1 MIHILDRLTSDLQK
15 YLGKS
20 ARDYSSDLNK
30 SSEETHLIDVQ
41 RRISIYLQALWGCNF
56 FIKPAEGGLKNRERR
71 QPYIRNSFIYLP
83 DVFYDFTPDG
93 TTRVTGLET
102 YRAASTHAAAHIIY
116 SKQHLSRQLVD
127 NWQCAVIGVIE
138 DARIETLS
146 IREFPGLKPIWTRL
160 HTATP
165 LQNQT
170 AGDYLDRLARAL
182 LDENYQDDDPWI
194 CRSRSLFNDSDD
206 FKSDNFSWNIGL
218 SIAHSFQKRKIK
230 FNSRSDK
237 QSAPYRDDNRHLWE
251 IAGMDDVESPIDIAK
266 LKLLSTN
273 NSVVGSE
280 EDKEQP
286 TTHRIINEASVSETF
301 IYSEWDYRSQT
312 STPFWVTL
320 RERNPKSGDLKVIND
335 ITAENKHL
343 ISRMR
348 NLLLAIKYKGVRR
361 IRKQE
366 EGDDID
372 VNAAVNAM
380 IDFRLGKLPDNR
392 IMTSLLRKTRDISV
406 LVLLDLSS
414 SANQQIQGQDHTVL
428 QLTQKVCVLFADAI
442 ETVGDPLAIHGFN
455 SRGRHDVDYFRFKDF
470 NQPYD
475 DVPKAKIAGMFGDRA
490 TRMGAAIRHATYHL
504 NEQKTNKKLLMI
516 ITDGAPMDFDM
527 TDRQYLRYDAKHAV
541 IEAQQIGIHAYC
553 IGLDPKADEYVS
565 RIFGARNY
573 MVVDHVRFLPEKMLL
588 IYAALTL

>member
-1 MIHILDRLTSDLQK
+1 MKYIFDRLASDIQK
-15 YLGKS
+15 YLGRTAKE
-20 ARDYSSDLNK
+20 YSCDLK
-30 SSEETHLIDVQ
+30 VTSESTHLIDIQ
-41 RRISIYLQALWGCNF
+41 RRINIYLQALWGCNF
-56 FIKPAEGGLKNRERR
+56 VIKPADVSLKNRGGQ
-71 QPYIRNSFIYLP
+71 QPYVRNSFIHLP
-83 DVFYDFTPDG
+83 NVFYDFTLDG
-93 TTRVTGLET
+93 VKQVTGLEV

-116 SKQHLSRQLVD
+116 SKQHLSKKLID
-127 NWQCAVIGVIE
+127 DWQCAVIGAIE
-138 DARIETLS
+138 DARIENLS
-146 IREFPGLKPIWTRL
+146 IRKFPGLKLTWARL

-170 AGDYLDRLARAL
+170 AGDFLNRLARAL
-182 LDENYQDDDPWI
+182 LDDNYQDDDPWI
-194 CRSRSLFNDSDD
+194 SQSRSLFKDSNDLEAS
-206 FKSDNFSWNIGL
+206 NFSWNIGL
-218 SIAHSFQKRKIK
+218 SIAHSFLNKKIK

-237 QSAPYRDDNRHLWE
+237 LSAPYRDDNRHLWE
-251 IAGMDDVESPIDIAK
+251 SPEIDDQESPIDFAK
-266 LKLLSTN
+266 FKLLSTN

-286 TTHRIINEASVSETF
+286 TMQRIIKKALFSDTF
-301 IYSEWDYRSQT
+301 IYSEWDYRSQIN
-312 STPFWVTL
+312 TPFWVTL
-320 RERNPKSGDLKVIND
+320 RERSPTSGDLKVIND

-343 ISRMR
+343 ITRMK
-348 NLLLAIKYKGVRR
+348 NLLLAIKYRGVRR

-372 VNAAVNAM
+372 VNAAVSAM
-380 IDFRLGKLPDNR
+380 IDFRLGRLPDGR
-392 IMTSLLRKTRDISV
+392 IMMSSLRKTRDISV

-414 SANQQIQGQDHTVL
+414 SANQQIHGQDDTVL

-470 NQPYD
+470 DQTYD
-475 DVPKAKIAGMFGDRA
+475 DVPKAKIAGMVGDRA

-504 NEQKTNKKLLMI
+504 NEQKSNKKLLMI
-516 ITDGAPMDFDM
+516 ITDGAPLDFDM

-541 IEAQQIGIHAYC
+541 TEAQQIGIHTYC

-573 MVVDHVRFLPEKMLL
+573 MVVDHVKFLPEKMLL